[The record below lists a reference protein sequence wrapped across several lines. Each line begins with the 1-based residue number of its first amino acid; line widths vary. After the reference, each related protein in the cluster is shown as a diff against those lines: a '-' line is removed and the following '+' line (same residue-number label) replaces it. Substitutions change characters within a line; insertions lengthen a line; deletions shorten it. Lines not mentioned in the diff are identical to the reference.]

1 MATSSLLTQND
12 NTVLDYLRPKV
23 GKTYFPNSNTNV
35 FPMKI
40 GKIYPFF
47 LRPCAPSESLEIGVT
62 ALVKQLSPLSV
73 SLMAN
78 FKLNTAFYYVDYRL
92 TWHKFERFMTG
103 GKSGDEHYDIPLLGD
118 GTGCLAS
125 VDENL
130 TDSLRSYMNI
140 TTHAISN
147 AADLPEAAAFYAYQ
161 LICRDYYTNEDRLE
175 DTSSDPLEDW
185 TYENLFPADPF
196 DFQLQDGQQE
206 DVNGVVLDKFRWHE
220 VREDYF
226 TASKPRPMRGEEPS
240 IRISDVA
247 ASLDASDA
255 VVNASSG
262 DSLSIMLASRDG
274 NDFLQVSRTNPSLG
288 QSNISEIRNSDG
300 SFNTSRTVVAG
311 DNTQRLQNAIER
323 IKVVGYTAANVTVRQ
338 IRWLEQVS
346 VFKEANMIAKPY
358 YSAWLRAHFNG
369 VNVGETA
376 IERPI
381 YIGGTSQDIILSDVV
396 QTTPTADSPLGNIGQ
411 TAHSLANNY
420 VGKMYCNNH
429 GFILGVAYIIPDF
442 IYEPAMPRWLNRR
455 VNTDFLTPEFANLS
469 MQAILNKE
477 FFYSEDNDW
486 NGAVLG
492 YTGMYDEYRSY
503 PNYAAGELL
512 DSSQTDLNKMVLLR
526 KFDNLNKPEI
536 THKFLSLE
544 GNFDY
549 SAWAAGDTVAPFL
562 VNFASMVG
570 DVLPIPRV
578 AIPKLK

>member
-78 FKLNTAFYYVDYRL
+78 FKLNTAFYYIDYRL

-118 GTGCLAS
+118 GTGNLAS
-125 VDENL
+125 VDENI
-130 TDSLRSYMNI
+130 TESLRSYMNI

-147 AADLPEAAAFYAYQ
+147 AADLPEAAAFYGYQ
-161 LICRDYYTNEDRLE
+161 LVCRDYYTNEDRLE

-240 IRISDVA
+240 IRITDVN
-247 ASLDASDA
+247 ASLDASEATSTSSAGSGQFSVNIDVDNALLA
-255 VVNASSG
+255 VQTPNDDGYSAIRQFRTSTTVDSTRSVQNQSSNLY
-262 DSLSIMLASRDG
+262 D
-274 NDFLQVSRTNPSLG
+274 
-288 QSNISEIRNSDG
+288 
-300 SFNTSRTVVAG
+300 
-311 DNTQRLQNAIER
+311 QRLKAAIEK

-381 YIGGTSQDIILSDVV
+381 YIGGTSQDIVLSDVV

-429 GFILGVAYIIPDF
+429 GFILGVAYILPDF
-442 IYEPAMPRWLNRR
+442 IYPPAMPRWLNRR
-455 VNTDFLTPEFANLS
+455 TNTDFLTPEFANLS

-477 FFYSEDNDW
+477 FFYSNDNDW
-486 NGAVLG
+486 NSAVLG

-512 DSSQTDLNKMVLLR
+512 DDSQEDLNKMVLLR
-526 KFDNLNKPEI
+526 KFSNDNKPEI

-544 GNFDY
+544 NNFDY

>member
-1 MATSSLLTQND
+1 MATQSLLTQND

-35 FPMKI
+35 FPMVI

-78 FKLNTAFYYVDYRL
+78 FKLNTAFYYIDYRL

-118 GTGCLAS
+118 GTGNLAS
-125 VDENL
+125 VDSNI

-140 TTHAISN
+140 TTHAISS
-147 AADLPEAAAFYAYQ
+147 AADLPEAAAFYGYQ
-161 LICRDYYTNEDRLE
+161 LVCRDYYTNEDRLE
-175 DTSSDPLEDW
+175 DTSTDPLEDW

-196 DFQLQDGQQE
+196 DFQLQDGEQE
-206 DVNGVVLDKFRWHE
+206 EVNGVVLDKFRWHE

-240 IRISDVA
+240 IHLSDVTA
-247 ASLDASDA
+247 ELDASDA
-255 VVNASSG
+255 LSSDGVTGGDLSVVGLRQQDNKFYVPAKIGSSTISLDVDSNGVLTGSSSG
-262 DSLSIMLASRDG
+262 SLRSVAS
-274 NDFLQVSRTNPSLG
+274 NHLK
-288 QSNISEIRNSDG
+288 
-300 SFNTSRTVVAG
+300 A
-311 DNTQRLQNAIER
+311 AIEK
-323 IKVVGYTAANVTVRQ
+323 IKVVGYTSANVTVRQ

-381 YIGGTSQDIILSDVV
+381 YIGGTSQDIILSDVI
-396 QTTPTADSPLGNIGQ
+396 QTTPTDSSPLGSIGQ

-455 VNTDFLTPEFANLS
+455 TNTDFLTPEFANLS

-477 FFYSEDNDW
+477 YFYSSDNDW
-486 NGAVLG
+486 NGSVLG

-526 KFDNLNKPEI
+526 RFDNTNKPEI

-570 DVLPIPRV
+570 DVLPLPRV

>member
-1 MATSSLLTQND
+1 MATQSLLTQND

-78 FKLNTAFYYVDYRL
+78 FKLNTAFYYIDYRL

-118 GTGCLAS
+118 GTGHLAS
-125 VDENL
+125 VDDNI

-147 AADLPEAAAFYAYQ
+147 AADLPEAAAFYGYQ
-161 LICRDYYTNEDRLE
+161 LICRDFYTNDDRLE
-175 DTSSDPLEDW
+175 DTSTDPLEDW

-196 DFQLQDGQQE
+196 DFQLQDGEQE
-206 DVNGVVLDKFRWHE
+206 EVNGVVLDKFRWHE

-226 TASKPRPMRGEEPS
+226 IASKPRPMRGEEPS
-240 IRISDVA
+240 IHLSDISA
-247 ASLDASDA
+247 ELDASAA
-255 VVNASSG
+255 VSTASAG
-262 DSLSIMLASRDG
+262 TVFPVALTFNEQKLATIG
-274 NDFLQVSRTNPSLG
+274 
-288 QSNISEIRNSDG
+288 
-300 SFNTSRTVVAG
+300 NTSTSSA
-311 DNTQRLQNAIER
+311 NMTQGANFSGMSPNGIGHTDRLKNAIEK
-323 IKVVGYTAANVTVRQ
+323 IKVVGYTSTNVTVRQ

-358 YSAWLRAHFNG
+358 YSSWLRAHFNG

-396 QTTPTADSPLGNIGQ
+396 QTAPTADSPLGNIGQ

-420 VGKMYCNNH
+420 VGKMFCNNH
-429 GFILGVAYIIPDF
+429 GFIIGVAYIIPDF

-477 FFYSEDNDW
+477 FFYSNDNDW
-486 NGAVLG
+486 NSAVLG

-503 PNYAAGELL
+503 PNYASGELL
-512 DSSQTDLNKMVLLR
+512 DDSQEDLSKMVLLR
-526 KFDNLNKPEI
+526 KFSNDNKPEI

-544 GNFDY
+544 NNVDY

-570 DVLPIPRV
+570 DVLPLPRV

>member
-1 MATSSLLTQND
+1 MATRSLLTQND

-78 FKLNTAFYYVDYRL
+78 FKLNTAFYYIDYRL
-92 TWHKFERFMTG
+92 CWHKFERFMTG
-103 GKSGDEHYDIPLLGD
+103 GKSGDELYDIPLLGD
-118 GTGCLAS
+118 GTGNLAS
-125 VDENL
+125 VDSNL
-130 TDSLRSYMNI
+130 TESLRSYMNI
-140 TTHAISN
+140 TTHAISKVE
-147 AADLPEAAAFYAYQ
+147 DLPEAAAFYGYQ
-161 LICRDYYTNEDRLE
+161 LVCRDFYTNEDRLE
-175 DTSSDPLEDW
+175 DTSSDPTEDW
-185 TYENLFPADPF
+185 TYENLFPPDPF

-206 DVNGVVLDKFRWHE
+206 EVNGVVLDKFRWHE

-226 TASKPRPMRGEEPS
+226 TASKPRPMRGTEPS
-240 IRISDVA
+240 IAITDVN
-247 ASLDASDA
+247 ASLDASEA
-255 VVNASSG
+255 VTQFNAANNNILISVGANDLAPGQDYDSRLNASAAK
-262 DSLSIMLASRDG
+262 LE
-274 NDFLQVSRTNPSLG
+274 LG
-288 QSNISEIRNSDG
+288 QSPTLV
-300 SFNTSRTVVAG
+300 TSTVSAS
-311 DNTQRLQNAIER
+311 TASAKLQSAIEK

-358 YSAWLRAHFNG
+358 YSSWLKAHFNG
-369 VNVGETA
+369 VNVGEAA

-396 QTTPTADSPLGNIGQ
+396 QTTPTSDSPLGNIGQ

-455 VNTDFLTPEFANLS
+455 MNTDFITPEFANLS

-477 FFYSEDNDW
+477 FFYSNDNDW
-486 NGAVLG
+486 NGDVLG

-512 DSSQTDLNKMVLLR
+512 DSNQEDISKMVLLR
-526 KFDNLNKPEI
+526 RFSNDNKPEI

-544 GNFDY
+544 DNFDY
-549 SAWAAGDTVAPFL
+549 SAWAAGDTVAPFI

-570 DVLPIPRV
+570 DVLPLPRV

>member
-1 MATSSLLTQND
+1 MATRSLLTQND

-78 FKLNTAFYYVDYRL
+78 FKLNTAFYYIDYRL
-92 TWHKFERFMTG
+92 CWHKFERFMTG
-103 GKSGDEHYDIPLLGD
+103 GKSGDELYDIPLLGD
-118 GTGCLAS
+118 GTGNLAS
-125 VDENL
+125 VDSNITE
-130 TDSLRSYMNI
+130 SLRSYMNI
-140 TTHAISN
+140 TTHAISK
-147 AADLPEAAAFYAYQ
+147 AADLPEAAAFYGYQ
-161 LICRDYYTNEDRLE
+161 LVCRDFYTNEDRLE
-175 DTSSDPLEDW
+175 DTSTDPTEDW

-206 DVNGVVLDKFRWHE
+206 EVNGVVLDKFRWHE

-226 TASKPRPMRGEEPS
+226 TASKPRPMRGAEPS
-240 IRISDVA
+240 IAISDVN

-255 VVNASSG
+255 VLSADSENGYHQLVQVFQQQTGSTTYDSHLVAAASGITPSSPTSVVSQ
-262 DSLSIMLASRDG
+262 DNSRRQIA
-274 NDFLQVSRTNPSLG
+274 LK
-288 QSNISEIRNSDG
+288 E
-300 SFNTSRTVVAG
+300 
-311 DNTQRLQNAIER
+311 AIEK

-358 YSAWLRAHFNG
+358 YSSWLKAHFNG
-369 VNVGETA
+369 VNVGEAA

-381 YIGGTSQDIILSDVV
+381 YIGGTSQDIVLSDVV
-396 QTTPTADSPLGNIGQ
+396 QTTPTSDSPLGNIGQ

-455 VNTDFLTPEFANLS
+455 MNTDFLTPEFANLS

-477 FFYSEDNDW
+477 FFYSDDNDW
-486 NGAVLG
+486 NGEVLG

-512 DSSQTDLNKMVLLR
+512 DDNQEDISKMVLLR
-526 KFDNLNKPEI
+526 RFDNNNKPEI

-544 GNFDY
+544 DNFDY
-549 SAWAAGDTVAPFL
+549 SAWAAGDTVAPFI

-570 DVLPIPRV
+570 DVLPLPRV